1 MFVVRS
7 LKIGL
12 YLLVALLVAACSRP
26 IANFTIQGET
36 TAPTKISFENRS
48 EKADSFYWD
57 FGDGNTSSDSSP
69 VHRYRSS
76 GNYVVSLKAM
86 KEGKTKGRVKEE
98 RLVIDA
104 PTECLVEIE
113 TPFGNMLLRLFDDTP
128 KHQENFQKLAQ
139 EGFFDSL
146 LFHRV
151 IDGFMIQGGDPN
163 SRNAKAGAGLGSGG
177 PGYTIPAEFV
187 DTLIHLKG
195 RLAAARQGD
204 RVNPRKNSSGS
215 QFYIVH
221 GRTFT
226 DQELNRLE
234 AQNGQR
240 YSPDQREAYKTIG
253 GAPFL
258 DGNYTIFGEV
268 VEGLDVIDK
277 IAKVNKDGRDRPRE
291 DVWMVVHL
299 IN

>member
-7 LKIGL
+7 LKFGL
-12 YLLVALLVAACSRP
+12 YLLAALLVAACSRP

-36 TAPTKISFENRS
+36 TAPTKISFENMS

-57 FGDGNTSSDSSP
+57 FGDGYTSSDSSP

-86 KEGKTKGRVKEE
+86 KEGKKKGKVKEE
-98 RLVIDA
+98 RLVINA

-163 SRNAKAGAGLGSGG
+163 SRNAKPGAGLGSGG

-187 DTLIHLKG
+187 DTLLHLKG

-204 RVNPRKNSSGS
+204 RVNPKKNSSGS

-258 DGNYTIFGEV
+258 DGNYTVFGEIL
-268 VEGLDVIDK
+268 EGLDVIDK
-277 IAKVNKDGRDRPRE
+277 IAKVKKDGRDRPRD

>member
-1 MFVVRS
+1 MFAVRS
-7 LKIGL
+7 LKLGL
-12 YLLVALLVAACSRP
+12 FLMASILLATCSRP
-26 IANFTIQGET
+26 IANFAIQGEK
-36 TAPTKISFENRS
+36 TAPTRISFENMS

-57 FGDGNTSSDSSP
+57 FGDGTISTDSSP

-76 GNYVVSLKAM
+76 GNYLVTLKAM
-86 KEGKTKGRVKEE
+86 KAGKKKGRVKEE

-113 TPFGNMLLRLFDDTP
+113 TPFGNILLRLFNETP

-139 EGFFDSL
+139 EGYFDSL

-163 SRNAKAGAGLGSGG
+163 SRHAKPGASLGSGG
-177 PGYTIPAEFV
+177 PGYKIPAEFV
-187 DTLIHLKG
+187 DTLIHLRG

-204 RVNPRKNSSGS
+204 RVNPQKKSSGS

-221 GRTFT
+221 GKTFT
-226 DQELNRLE
+226 DQELNRIQ
-234 AQNGQR
+234 AQNGLR
-240 YSPDQREAYKTIG
+240 YSPAQREAYKTIG

-258 DGNYTIFGEV
+258 DGNYTVFGEV
-268 VEGLDVIDK
+268 VEGLEVVDE
-277 IAKVNKDGRDRPRE
+277 IAKVKKNNRDRPHE
-291 DVWMVVHL
+291 DVWMVVRL

>member
-7 LKIGL
+7 LKLGL
-12 YLLVALLVAACSRP
+12 YLLAALLIAACSRP

-36 TAPTKISFENRS
+36 TAPSKISFENMS

-69 VHRYRSS
+69 VHRYRTS

-113 TPFGNMLLRLFDDTP
+113 TPYGDMLLRLYDDTP

-163 SRNAKAGAGLGSGG
+163 SKNARPGAGLGSGG

-204 RVNPRKNSSGS
+204 RVNPKKNSSGS

-258 DGNYTIFGEV
+258 DGNYTIFGEI

-277 IAKVNKDGRDRPRE
+277 IAKVKKDGRDRPLE
-291 DVWMVVHL
+291 NVWMVVHF

>member
-1 MFVVRS
+1 MFAVRN

-12 YLLVALLVAACSRP
+12 YFVAAVLMAACSRP
-26 IANFTIQGET
+26 IANFAIQGET
-36 TAPTKISFENRS
+36 TAPTRISFENMS

-57 FGDGNTSSDSSP
+57 FGDGTTSSDSSP

-98 RLVIDA
+98 RLIIDA

-113 TPFGNMLLRLFDDTP
+113 TPYGNMLLRLFNETP

-139 EGFFDSL
+139 EGYFDSL

-151 IDGFMIQGGDPN
+151 IDEFMVQGGDPN
-163 SRNAKAGAGLGSGG
+163 SKNAKPGTSLGSGG

-187 DTLIHLKG
+187 DSLIHLKG

-204 RVNPRKNSSGS
+204 RVNPQKKSSGS

-226 DQELNRLE
+226 DQEISRLE
-234 AQNGQR
+234 AQNGRR
-240 YSPDQREAYKTIG
+240 YSPDQREAYKNIG

-258 DGNYTIFGEV
+258 DGNYTVFGEII
-268 VEGLDVIDK
+268 EGLDVIDK
-277 IAKVNKDGRDRPRE
+277 IAKVKKDRRDRPST

>member
-1 MFVVRS
+1 MIVVRS
-7 LKIGL
+7 LKVGL
-12 YLLVALLVAACSRP
+12 YLLVAILVAACSRP

-36 TAPTKISFENRS
+36 TAPTRISFENMS

-57 FGDGNTSSDSSP
+57 FGDGATSSDSSP

-86 KEGKTKGRVKEE
+86 KEGKTKGRVREE
-98 RLVIDA
+98 RLVISA
-104 PTECLVEIE
+104 PNECLIEIE
-113 TPFGNMLLRLFDDTP
+113 TPYGNMLLRLFDDTP

-151 IDGFMIQGGDPN
+151 IDGFMVQGGDPN
-163 SRNAKAGAGLGSGG
+163 SRNAKPGTALGSGG

-187 DTLIHLKG
+187 DTLKHLRG

-204 RVNPRKNSSGS
+204 RVNPKKNSSGS

-221 GRTFT
+221 GRTFS

-258 DGNYTIFGEV
+258 DGNYTVFGEV
-268 VEGLDVIDK
+268 VEGLEVIDK
-277 IAKVNKDGRDRPRE
+277 IAKVGKDGRDRPKE
-291 DVWMVVHL
+291 DIWMVVHL

>member
-1 MFVVRS
+1 MLEVKS
-7 LKIGL
+7 LKFGSYVIAS
-12 YLLVALLVAACSRP
+12 LLLAACSRP
-26 IANFTIQGET
+26 IANFAIQGEK
-36 TAPTKISFENRS
+36 TAPTRISFENMS

-57 FGDGNTSSDSSP
+57 FGDGTISTDSSP
-69 VHRYRSS
+69 VHRYRNS
-76 GNYVVSLKAM
+76 GNYLVSLKAM
-86 KEGKTKGRVKEE
+86 KEGKKKGRVKEE

-113 TPFGNMLLRLFDDTP
+113 TPFGNMLLRLFDETP
-128 KHQENFQKLAQ
+128 QHQENFQKLAQ

-151 IDGFMIQGGDPN
+151 IDEFMIQGGDPN
-163 SRNAKAGAGLGSGG
+163 SRNAKPGTSLGAGG
-177 PGYTIPAEFV
+177 PGYTLPAEFV

-204 RVNPRKNSSGS
+204 RVNPQKKSSGS

-221 GRTFT
+221 GKTFT
-226 DQELNRLE
+226 DQELNRIQ
-234 AQNGQR
+234 AQNGLR

-258 DGNYTIFGEV
+258 DGNYTVFGEV
-268 VEGLDVIDK
+268 IEGLEVVDK
-277 IAKVNKDGRDRPRE
+277 IAKVQKGRGDRPRN
-291 DVWMVVHL
+291 DVWMIIHL

>member
-7 LKIGL
+7 LKLGL
-12 YLLVALLVAACSRP
+12 YLLAALLVAACSRP

-36 TAPTKISFENRS
+36 TAPSKISFENMS

-69 VHRYRSS
+69 VHRYRTS

-113 TPFGNMLLRLFDDTP
+113 TPFGDMLLRLYDDTP

-163 SRNAKAGAGLGSGG
+163 SRNARPGAGLGSGG

-258 DGNYTIFGEV
+258 DGNYTIFGEI

-277 IAKVNKDGRDRPRE
+277 IAKVKKDGRDRPLE
-291 DVWMVVHL
+291 DVWMVVHF

>member
-1 MFVVRS
+1 MLASVF
-7 LKIGL
+7 
-12 YLLVALLVAACSRP
+12 LLAACARP
-26 IANFTIQGET
+26 IADFTIQGET
-36 TAPTKISFENRS
+36 KAPTRLSFENTS
-48 EKADSFYWD
+48 EKADTFFWD
-57 FGDGNTSSDSSP
+57 FGDGKTSTEASP
-69 VHRYRSS
+69 NHRYSSS
-76 GNYVVSLKAM
+76 GNYLVTLKAM
-86 KEGKTKGRVKEE
+86 KEGKKKARIKEQ

-104 PTECLVEIE
+104 PIECLVEIE
-113 TPFGNMLLRLFDDTP
+113 TPFGLMLLRLFDSTP
-128 KHQENFQKLAQ
+128 KHQENFQKLAV

-151 IDGFMIQGGDPN
+151 IDGFMVQGGDPD
-163 SRNAKAGAGLGSGG
+163 SKHAKPGAPLGTGG

-204 RVNPRKNSSGS
+204 NVNPQKKSSGS

-226 DQELNRLE
+226 DQELDQLQ
-234 AQNGQR
+234 AQQGFR
-240 YSPDQREAYKTIG
+240 YAPAEREAYKTIG

-258 DGNYTIFGEV
+258 DRNYTVFGEV
-268 VEGLDVIDK
+268 IEGLEILDK
-277 IAKVNKDGRDRPRE
+277 IATVPKDGRDRPRE
-291 DVWMVVHL
+291 NIWMIVRL

>member
-1 MFVVRS
+1 MFAVRS
-7 LKIGL
+7 LKLGL
-12 YLLVALLVAACSRP
+12 YLLAALLVAACSRP

-36 TAPTKISFENRS
+36 TAPSKISFENMS

-69 VHRYRSS
+69 VHRYRTS

-113 TPFGNMLLRLFDDTP
+113 TPFGDMLLRLYDDTP

-163 SRNAKAGAGLGSGG
+163 SRNARPGAGLGSGG

-258 DGNYTIFGEV
+258 DGNYTIFGEI

-277 IAKVNKDGRDRPRE
+277 IAKVKKDGRDRPLE
-291 DVWMVVHL
+291 DVWMVVHF

>member
-7 LKIGL
+7 LKFGL
-12 YLLVALLVAACSRP
+12 YLLAALLVAACSRP

-36 TAPTKISFENRS
+36 TAPTKISFENMS

-57 FGDGNTSSDSSP
+57 FGDGYTSSDSSP

-86 KEGKTKGRVKEE
+86 KEGKKKGKVKEE
-98 RLVIDA
+98 RLVINA

-163 SRNAKAGAGLGSGG
+163 SRNAKPGAGLGSGG

-187 DTLIHLKG
+187 DTLLHLKG

-204 RVNPRKNSSGS
+204 RVNPKKNSSGS

-258 DGNYTIFGEV
+258 DGNYTVFGEIL
-268 VEGLDVIDK
+268 EGLDVIDK
-277 IAKVNKDGRDRPRE
+277 IAKVKKDGRDRPRD

-299 IN
+299 IY